1 MWRRGLFLLIG
12 GLVAIP
18 YAIILAWAVAAWL
31 APGETRLPGLFWLRA
46 AVFLIVALLAV
57 PAFLPITRTLERT
70 AANQL
75 LDLSVPEPTHR
86 ASAVDVARG
95 ALYFAGHLFSGGLLV
110 FALGFALP
118 LAVTFVVDAATG
130 SADAVGIAR
139 GVLPEID
146 TDTAVMLTLA
156 TTGVALMCTVG
167 AGILLPW
174 YSTMLLG
181 PSAEEQLRAAAART
195 AALARR
201 NDLARELHDT
211 IGHALTVTTMQAALA
226 RRTLESEPER
236 TLAALAEI
244 ERAGR
249 AAVADLDYALGIL
262 RQAEP
267 GEPGAARGTAP
278 TAPQRTLGELDEL
291 VTETSAAGIDLRVI
305 IDDDLSALPTSLGR
319 EAYRIVQEG
328 LTNALRHASVGRA
341 TLTVTVTDDV
351 SITVVNPATRVNER
365 AVDTGRGGSGD
376 GGNAREGRGLA
387 GIRERVALLGGTC
400 VVGQA
405 GGEWRLTVHLPLS
418 AAPVQ
423 RMVELKTTD
432 LKEH

>member
-1 MWRRGLFLLIG
+1 MVWRRGLFLLIG

-18 YAIILAWAVAAWL
+18 YAIILVWAGAAWL
-31 APGETRLPGLFWLRA
+31 APVETRVPGIFWLRA

-57 PAFLPITRTLERT
+57 PAFLPVTRTLERT

-86 ASAVDVARG
+86 ASPVDVARG
-95 ALYFAGHLFSGGLLV
+95 ALYFAGHLLSGGLLL

-118 LAVTFVVDAATG
+118 LAVTFVVDAGTG
-130 SADAVGIAR
+130 SADAVGLAR
-139 GVLPEID
+139 GILPGID

-156 TTGVALMCTVG
+156 TTGVALVCTVG

-181 PSAEEQLRAAAART
+181 PSAEEQLRVAAAR
-195 AALARR
+195 AATLARR

-236 TLAALAEI
+236 TLAALAALAEV

-267 GEPGAARGTAP
+267 GEPGAGRRTAS
-278 TAPQRTLGELDEL
+278 TAPQRTLGELDKL
-291 VTETSAAGIDLRVI
+291 VTETRAAGIDLRVI
-305 IDDDLSALPTSLGR
+305 IADHLSALPTSLGR

-328 LTNALRHASVGRA
+328 LTNALRHASIARA

-351 SITVVNPATRVNER
+351 SITVVNPAMRVNER
-365 AVDTGRGGSGD
+365 AVDTGR

-400 VVGQA
+400 VVGQI
-405 GGEWRLTVHLPLS
+405 GGEWRLTVRLPL
-418 AAPVQ
+418 ATAPIQ
-423 RMVELKTTD
+423 RTAELKTTEEN
-432 LKEH
+432 L